1 MKPFLKPSWNFER
14 IFLKQICDCLFNIF
28 SNILDI
34 IGRILTGLKL
44 SFWFLLPLL
53 KIVVIFACFNKEG
66 HFDDSIASLKNIK
79 FQNFD
84 RNVRILGSLF
94 VFKFH
99 NLIKNISLF
108 NYANIKIFVWKSLA
122 YCCNTRIFTIFN
134 NWF

>member
-34 IGRILTGLKL
+34 IGRILTGLKF

-53 KIVVIFACFNKEG
+53 KIAVILACFNKEG
-66 HFDDSIASLKNIK
+66 NFDDSIASLKNIK
-79 FQNFD
+79 FQNFG